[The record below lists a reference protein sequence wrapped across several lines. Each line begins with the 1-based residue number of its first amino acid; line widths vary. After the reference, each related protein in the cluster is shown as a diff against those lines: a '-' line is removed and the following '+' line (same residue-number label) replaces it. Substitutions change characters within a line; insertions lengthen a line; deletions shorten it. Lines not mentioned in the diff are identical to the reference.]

1 MKHMNR
7 AIDRALQA
15 NRVAARVANNA
26 FDRMFRPGA
35 LIRSN
40 QTPFEEIGASGPMRV
55 RYYPPLAESSIPLS
69 DGQQMPVTPIE
80 HAVPIVIV
88 PPLAATS
95 LIFDLMP
102 ERSLVRYL
110 RACGYRVYLVDWG
123 SPERRHTHFGI
134 KHYAEE
140 MLGHA
145 LGCVRAHA
153 NTRPVSL
160 LGWCMGG
167 LFALIY
173 AGLSHD
179 RDIQNL
185 ITIASPIDYRQGG
198 IAARITRAMELP
210 AYLIRKY
217 TSFRVHNVDPAYLQV
232 PGWVNALAFKLT
244 NPVGSLTA
252 YWDLFARLADREFLV
267 SHTTTSHFLENME
280 DYPGGIVQDFI
291 VKVGVDNDLSRG
303 RIEVGDRV
311 SQFDR
316 IECSLLVFAGE
327 ADAIVTP
334 QSAQT
339 ILNLVQSPD
348 KEFVIAPGGH
358 AGVVMGNK
366 AQSAVWAVL
375 AQWLETRS
383 GSQQA
388 GVTTAET
395 TAAPSTATT

>member
-1 MKHMNR
+1 MKRIHR
-7 AIDRALQA
+7 VVDRALQA
-15 NRVAARVANNA
+15 NRVAAQIANNA

-40 QTPFEEIGASGPMRV
+40 QTPYEEIAASGPMRV
-55 RYYPPLAESSIPLS
+55 RYYPPLTEATIPLS
-69 DGQQMPVTPIE
+69 DGTQKAVVHTEQT
-80 HAVPIVIV
+80 VPIVIV

-95 LIFDLMP
+95 LIFDLLP

-110 RACGYRVYLVDWG
+110 RASGFLVYLVDWG
-123 SPERRHTHFGI
+123 SPERRYAHYGI
-134 KHYAEE
+134 KHYAEDL
-140 MLGHA
+140 LGHA
-145 LGCVRAHA
+145 LKCVRAHA
-153 NTRPVSL
+153 QTRPVSL

-167 LFALIY
+167 LFSLIY

-198 IAARITRAMELP
+198 IAARITGALDVP

-217 TSFRVHNVDPAYLQV
+217 TSFRLHNVDPAYLQV

-252 YWDLFARLADREFLV
+252 YWDLFAKLADREFLAT
-267 SHTTTSHFLENME
+267 HTTTSHFLENME

-303 RIEVGDRV
+303 RIEVGGRV

-316 IECSLLVFAGE
+316 IECSLLVFAGAE
-327 ADAIVTP
+327 DAIVTP

-339 ILNLVQSPD
+339 VLNLVQSPD

-366 AQSAVWAVL
+366 AQAAVWSVL

-383 GSQQA
+383 GPCRA
-388 GVTTAET
+388 V
-395 TAAPSTATT
+395 AA